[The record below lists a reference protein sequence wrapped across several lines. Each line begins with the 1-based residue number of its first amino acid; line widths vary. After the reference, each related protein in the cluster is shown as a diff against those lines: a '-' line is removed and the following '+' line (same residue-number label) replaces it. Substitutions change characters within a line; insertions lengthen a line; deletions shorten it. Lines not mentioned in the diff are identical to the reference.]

1 MDPIIDN
8 GVAGYYGVNYD
19 AVGADASAGINWGGL
34 GSTLTGIAQVWG
46 ATEIAKT
53 KSATPLYQYGP
64 NGQLYREGVPVSGMQ
79 QAGGISPLLL
89 LLIVGGL
96 VLAMKD

>member
-8 GVAGYYGVNYD
+8 GVAGYYGVDYN
-19 AVGADASAGINWGGL
+19 AVGADTSGGINWGGL
-34 GSTLTGIAQVWG
+34 GSTLTGLAQVWG

-53 KSATPLYQYGP
+53 KSTTPLYQYGP

-79 QAGGISPLLL
+79 QAGGMSPLLL
-89 LLIVGGL
+89 LLLVGVAVFAL
-96 VLAMKD
+96 KD